1 MSIVGGMGD
10 FNETYFDAVESSPG
24 ATDLTGV
31 QPVVVEA
38 ANEIG
43 KGYYEATGNKIII
56 TGGSESGGP
65 HVSEGEYTHSKG
77 WKLDLSTSDSS
88 GGAVDEELL
97 GKLCDEQGVAAARED
112 SAHYDLA
119 FGPTNAGYGVNYIT
133 QTQKGQLGGDGG
145 GAAAKKKVQALI
157 EWCINTAN
165 SPGIGYATG
174 AGGPDSYDCTG
185 FISAGMQAAGFDI
198 TVCHGSAFDT
208 AVVAA
213 GWKKIEYDDSQG
225 TDPLKPGDILSNDHH
240 VELYIGDGNVVGAH
254 TNKEPLENQVSV
266 EGYYPNNWECI
277 YRCVG
282 GGGPAGGGN
291 NPRGPYNGKNSI
303 AKKEGNKWVAMPKN
317 KTPCEPVYPDL
328 MYVAGNIPNSA
339 VEKTAVNNTGG
350 MQKDKNNLG
359 LMTNANMEKLTGLNT
374 GGFTT
379 DRSQKLAQRQY
390 DPSKQISEVKV
401 PSGGKPLNNND
412 PYPVDLKIEEIENH
426 LPRVKKYEEP
436 FDPKISCTSQHAKDI
451 VELSDAAEK
460 RIVKLENTLATV
472 MRYVFGMGSR
482 VFINCQYFGG
492 QDQRS
497 KYSCIRCLNDS
508 LTTDGQVMS
517 IDQCLSCSR
526 YEPVVG
532 QTYEMLGETGANLA
546 VVQDDMQKSYS
557 NMEEFLELCRIEK
570 MHKPKTTMQISY
582 QDQKERNTNETD
594 FKDIWDEGVKM
605 DWNLVPVETQKA
617 QINWRADINSEDKS
631 PKKLASNQ
639 NGNSTVGSGVQP
651 GCTLKP
657 GEYAN
662 IVSKHLS
669 DMLDKIKGTDEGKD
683 INKSFG
689 K

>member
-112 SAHYDLA
+112 GAHYDLA

-254 TNKEPLENQVSV
+254 TDKKPLEDQVSV
-266 EGYYPNNWECI
+266 EGYYPSDWECI

-291 NPRGPYNGKNSI
+291 NPRGPYNGKNSV

-426 LPRVKKYEEP
+426 LPRVKKYVEP

-472 MRYVFGMGSR
+472 MRYVFGIGSR

-497 KYSCIRCLNDS
+497 YK
-508 LTTDGQVMS
+508 
-517 IDQCLSCSR
+517 
-526 YEPVVG
+526 
-532 QTYEMLGETGANLA
+532 
-546 VVQDDMQKSYS
+546 
-557 NMEEFLELCRIEK
+557 ELLI
-570 MHKPKTTMQISY
+570 
-582 QDQKERNTNETD
+582 
-594 FKDIWDEGVKM
+594 
-605 DWNLVPVETQKA
+605 
-617 QINWRADINSEDKS
+617 
-631 PKKLASNQ
+631 AS
-639 NGNSTVGSGVQP
+639 
-651 GCTLKP
+651 
-657 GEYAN
+657 
-662 IVSKHLS
+662 
-669 DMLDKIKGTDEGKD
+669 
-683 INKSFG
+683 F
-689 K
+689 